1 MKSMS
6 NYMTMNIQIC
16 YFINLFKLTSDLLNQ
31 LEMNISLLL
40 LMFVV
45 FDISHFRLNKN

>member
-16 YFINLFKLTSDLLNQ
+16 YFINLFKLTRFIKPVNEYITSFTYVCR
-31 LEMNISLLL
+31 I
-40 LMFVV
+40 
-45 FDISHFRLNKN
+45 RY